1 VSDVTTHRSQAYTPA
16 TQERSPRRAGAASES
31 RAVPGEQRDLPS
43 GFAGAGRLSAAMLA
57 SGVLAYAFHV
67 LAARSLGVEAYGQ
80 VSILWAALFLVV
92 VVLFRPLEQTVSR
105 GIADRLTRGLEV
117 RTVMQSVGLIYLGV
131 AAAIALVAYVTWGTL
146 GERLFLGDDV
156 FVAAL
161 VVGTCGYGVAYIVR
175 GVCSGARWF
184 NGAALGIMADAAV
197 RLAVALPL
205 VVVASSAWAA
215 GAVAVAAFAG
225 SVLPL
230 WFGRHRLRSLARRG
244 PGVRFRFG
252 SAAVF
257 AGPAAVVAG
266 ADQLLVNGGPLLV
279 MIGSGPEATSAAGI
293 VFAAT
298 MLVRIPVYVFQ
309 GTATSLLP
317 NLTTLN
323 AHDEGALFRR
333 TVWRAAGLLACAATL
348 IVAFAATVGPPAM
361 RLLFGREF
369 RADRTELTL
378 LGLGVAFYLAA
389 ATISQALFALDR
401 GGRAAVAWGSAAIVF
416 VGLYA
421 LLDGTELARIAE
433 GFAVATGCCAVLV
446 GLGLVLESARS
457 AGRPD
462 ADPPARPQRDVGF
475 RSD

>member
-1 VSDVTTHRSQAYTPA
+1 MGDLTPHRSQAYVPA
-16 TQERSPRRAGAASES
+16 APERSLRHAGSAIEPE
-31 RAVPGEQRDLPS
+31 AVPSELRAAPS

-80 VSILWAALFLVV
+80 VSVLWAALFLVV
-92 VVLFRPLEQTVSR
+92 VLLFRPLEQTMSR
-105 GIADRLTRGLEV
+105 GIADRLTRGVEV

-131 AAAIALVAYVTWGTL
+131 AATIAIVAFVTWNTL

-156 FVAAL
+156 FLAAL

-175 GVCSGARWF
+175 GICSGARWF
-184 NGAALGIMADAAV
+184 NGAALGIMGDGAV

-215 GAVAVAAFAG
+215 GAVVAAAIAG
-225 SVLPL
+225 AVVPL
-230 WFGRHRLRSLARRG
+230 WFGRHRLRALAGRG
-244 PGVRFRFG
+244 PGARFRFG
-252 SAAVF
+252 TAAVF

-279 MIGSGPEATSAAGI
+279 IIGGGPEATRAAGI

-323 AHDEGALFRR
+323 ARDEGARFRR
-333 TVWRAAGLLACAATL
+333 TVWRAAGLLAGAATL

-361 RLLFGREF
+361 RLLFGGEF
-369 RADRTELTL
+369 QADRTELTL

-401 GGRAAVAWGSAAIVF
+401 GGRAAVAWGTAAVVF
-416 VGLYA
+416 VGLHA
-421 LLDGTELARIAE
+421 ILDGTELSRIAQ
-433 GFAVATGCCAVLV
+433 GFAVATGCCAALV
-446 GLGLVLESARS
+446 GLGLFLESARS
-457 AGRPD
+457 GD
-462 ADPPARPQRDVGF
+462 
-475 RSD
+475 RSRHSPG